1 MTREEVKKH
10 GWPIGTVLRIREDIR
25 RNNHI
30 MLIVGGLEKKEKDYP
45 GLRAGEYQQDAV
57 NLANFLKE
65 ERILSLAT
73 WDKLED

>member
-30 MLIVGGLEKKEKDYP
+30 MLIVGGLVKKEKDYP